1 MTLTQADFEAVRP
14 GDIIVCP
21 SSNPSWVPLFAIAG
35 GLITNTG
42 GVLSHAAVVAREF
55 ALPAVVGTGDAT
67 TRIADGRLVETRRE
81 QRDRAPPVTA
91 PGRARLLSP
100 AMLGVASGA
109 VLVPLNSTML
119 AVACRAHGHRI
130 TSLILCALNST
141 MLAVAL
147 PSVMDEFAIGP
158 ETVSSLVTLY
168 LGAVTVALP
177 ASGSLGDRFGQRRVF
192 LAGVVA
198 FALSS
203 LLAAVAPSFE
213 LLALARVLQAVS
225 GALVST
231 TSVALVRAMS
241 PPDRRGAAFGLFDM
255 LVSTSA
261 AIGPFVGGVLVGAFG
276 WRSLFVIAVPVALF
290 AALMVGLVVRPDRA
304 TAGAP
309 GEAATDLPARRPR
322 PIDVRGLVLL
332 AALLIALLAAIRAAG
347 DGGFGSLAAV
357 AVIPLAFLF
366 VRFELASDHP
376 AVDPRLFTVR
386 PFAAAVLGVMG
397 ATVILH
403 GAFILV
409 PLLVE
414 ELLHGDARTAGL
426 VLLAISAVGAIAA
439 PVGGRLSDRYGRRLP
454 VVAGSLCLTAGLV
467 ALWWFA
473 ADSSAA
479 VIALLLGIVGLGLGL
494 SGSPR
499 QAAAMDA
506 VSADR
511 VGMAAGTYY
520 TGRYLGGVIGASL
533 AGAVLGATVTG
544 AGVTLGFGLLAIV
557 GVAIVAVSFGLPDRP
572 IRRATA
578 AA

>member
-1 MTLTQADFEAVRP
+1 MT
-14 GDIIVCP
+14 
-21 SSNPSWVPLFAIAG
+21 
-35 GLITNTG
+35 
-42 GVLSHAAVVAREF
+42 
-55 ALPAVVGTGDAT
+55 DA
-67 TRIADGRLVETRRE
+67 
-81 QRDRAPPVTA
+81 
-91 PGRARLLSP
+91 GRARLLSP

-119 AVACRAHGHRI
+119 AVA
-130 TSLILCALNST
+130 
-141 MLAVAL
+141 L
-147 PSVMDEFAIGP
+147 PSVMGEFAIGP

-192 LAGVVA
+192 LVGVLA
-198 FALSS
+198 FAMAS
-203 LLAAVAPSFE
+203 LLAAAARSFE

-231 TSVALVRAMS
+231 TSVALVRGMS
-241 PPDRRGAAFGLFDM
+241 PAGAAGRGVRAVRHAGLDERRHRPVHRWRARRRVRLAVAVRDRRPGGARSRRSWSGWSCGRICQPPEPPAGRHG
-255 LVSTSA
+255 TA
-261 AIGPFVGGVLVGAFG
+261 PRHGP
-276 WRSLFVIAVPVALF
+276 SPS
-290 AALMVGLVVRPDRA
+290 MSPGLV
-304 TAGAP
+304 
-309 GEAATDLPARRPR
+309 
-322 PIDVRGLVLL
+322 IL

-347 DGGFGSLAAV
+347 DGGLGSVAALAV
-357 AVIPLAFLF
+357 VPLTLLF

-386 PFAAAVLGVMG
+386 PFAAAVLGVLG

-426 VLLAISAVGAIAA
+426 VLLAISAVGAVAA
-439 PVGGRLSDRYGRRLP
+439 PIGGRISDRYGRRLP

-494 SGSPR
+494 AGSPR
-499 QAAAMDA
+499 QAAAFDS
-506 VSADR
+506 VPGDR

-520 TGRYLGGVIGASL
+520 TGRYLGGVLGASL

-544 AGVTLGFGLLAIV
+544 AGVTLGFGLLALV
-557 GVAIVAVSFGLPDRP
+557 GVGGRRGVVRP
-572 IRRATA
+572 PRPTRQAGGRRSLGVTATRSWRSGRSSRTPPRCSGARA
-578 AA
+578 ASSRE

>member
-1 MTLTQADFEAVRP
+1 MT
-14 GDIIVCP
+14 
-21 SSNPSWVPLFAIAG
+21 
-35 GLITNTG
+35 
-42 GVLSHAAVVAREF
+42 AA
-55 ALPAVVGTGDAT
+55 
-67 TRIADGRLVETRRE
+67 
-81 QRDRAPPVTA
+81 
-91 PGRARLLSP
+91 GRARLLSP

-119 AVACRAHGHRI
+119 AVA
-130 TSLILCALNST
+130 
-141 MLAVAL
+141 L
-147 PSVMDEFAIGP
+147 PSVMGEFAIGP

-192 LAGVVA
+192 LVGVLA
-198 FALSS
+198 FAMAS
-203 LLAAVAPSFE
+203 LLAAAAQSFE
-213 LLALARVLQAVS
+213 LLALARVLQAFS

-241 PPDRRGAAFGLFDM
+241 PPERRGAAFGLFDM

-261 AIGPFVGGVLVGAFG
+261 AIGPFIGGVLVGAFG
-276 WRSLFVIAVPVALF
+276 WRSLFILAVPVALF

-304 TAGAP
+304 VAGATDGTAGGDVAP
-309 GEAATDLPARRPR
+309 RPR
-322 PIDVRGLVLL
+322 PIDVTGLVLL
-332 AALLIALLAAIRAAG
+332 AATLIAFLAAIRAAG
-347 DGGFGSLAAV
+347 DGGFGSVAAL
-357 AVIPLAFLF
+357 AVIPLLLLF

-386 PFAAAVLGVMG
+386 PFAAAVLGVLG
-397 ATVILH
+397 ATVVLH

-426 VLLAISAVGAIAA
+426 VLLAISAVGAVAA
-439 PVGGRLSDRYGRRLP
+439 PIGGRLSDRYGRRLP
-454 VVAGSLCLTAGLV
+454 VLAGSLCLTAGLV

-479 VIALLLGIVGLGLGL
+479 VIGLLLGIVGLGLGL

-499 QAAAMDA
+499 QAAAFDA
-506 VSADR
+506 IPGDR

-520 TGRYLGGVIGASL
+520 TGRYLGGVLGASL

-544 AGVTLGFGLLAIV
+544 AGVTLGFGLLALV
-557 GVAIVAVSFGLPDRP
+557 GVAVVVVSFGLPDRP
-572 IRRATA
+572 SRPLSA
-578 AA
+578 

>member
-1 MTLTQADFEAVRP
+1 
-14 GDIIVCP
+14 
-21 SSNPSWVPLFAIAG
+21 
-35 GLITNTG
+35 
-42 GVLSHAAVVAREF
+42 
-55 ALPAVVGTGDAT
+55 
-67 TRIADGRLVETRRE
+67 
-81 QRDRAPPVTA
+81 
-91 PGRARLLSP
+91 
-100 AMLGVASGA
+100 MLGVASGA

-119 AVACRAHGHRI
+119 AVA
-130 TSLILCALNST
+130 
-141 MLAVAL
+141 L
-147 PSVMDEFAIGP
+147 PSVMGEFGIGP

-192 LAGVVA
+192 LAGVLA
-198 FALSS
+198 FAASS
-203 LLAAVAPSFE
+203 LLAASAQSFE

-241 PPDRRGAAFGLFDM
+241 PPERRGAAFGLFDM

-261 AIGPFVGGVLVGAFG
+261 AIGPFVGGVLVAAFG

-290 AALMVGLVVRPDRA
+290 AALMVGFVVRPER
-304 TAGAP
+304 
-309 GEAATDLPARRPR
+309 EAVEPASKPR
-322 PIDVRGLVLL
+322 PIDGAGLVLL
-332 AALLIALLAAIRAAG
+332 AALLVAVLAAIRAAG
-347 DGGFGSLAAV
+347 DGGFGSLAAL
-357 AVIPLAFLF
+357 AVVPLLVLF

-386 PFAAAVLGVMG
+386 PFAAAVLGVLG
-397 ATVILH
+397 ATVVLH

-426 VLLAISAVGAIAA
+426 VLLAISAVGAVAA
-439 PVGGRLSDRYGRRLP
+439 PIGGRLSDRYGRRLP
-454 VVAGSLCLTAGLV
+454 VVAGSLCLTAGLI

-479 VIALLLGIVGLGLGL
+479 LIGILLGIVGLGLGL

-499 QAAAMDA
+499 QAAALDA
-506 VSADR
+506 IPGDR

-520 TGRYLGGVIGASL
+520 TGRYLGGVLGASL

-544 AGVTLGFGLLAIV
+544 AGVTLGFGLLALV
-557 GVAIVAVSFGLPDRP
+557 GMAVVVVSFGLPDRP
-572 IRRATA
+572 PRPVSA
-578 AA
+578 